1 MDEVK
6 RCIVDSGAV
15 ESFNPKVKSA
25 KKKIKKKIIIILVI

>member
-25 KKKIKKKIIIILVI
+25 KKKKKKILVV